1 MEQDFHNFKKRLEAQ
16 LRILNK
22 TDMVPANR
30 QKILEYYNFMQARG
44 LSQARMFRSIISLR
58 QFACTLGKPFLKA
71 IEKEVQAYVASIR
84 EKGRKP
90 ATIST
95 NVKILKVFYKWLNRG
110 EYPDCVKN
118 IAYQKDRVSKLPEEM
133 LNEAE
138 VKKLIKHAPDRK
150 EKALISLLWESGA
163 RIGEI
168 GTLNM
173 KSIEFDNHGCRI
185 TLNGKTGMRR
195 IRVVKCAP
203 YLLEWINTHP
213 ESDNQ
218 NAPLWINM
226 QTKPYKRLCYKSL
239 EKIVRTAARNAGIKK
254 PVNPHQFRHSRAT
267 YLSQFLTEAQMK
279 EYFGWC
285 QDSSMAA
292 RYIHLS
298 GKQVDDAILKLNGI
312 IKEEPK
318 DDNALK
324 REPCPRC
331 KHPNEANNKYCQ
343 KCWLPLTPEAMGE
356 LEETQ
361 QQDQE
366 GIIALMKLIDLA
378 GTNPAKV
385 KQALSMIQQTGG
397 I

>member
-1 MEQDFHNFKKRLEAQ
+1 MEEDFHNYGKRLEAQ
-16 LRILNK
+16 IRILNETK
-22 TDMVPANR
+22 MALTNKE
-30 QKILEYYNFMQARG
+30 KILEYYNYMQARG

-58 QFACTLGKPFLKA
+58 QFACTLAKPFQGA
-71 IEKEVQAYVASIR
+71 REKEVQAYVASLR
-84 EKGRKP
+84 ERGRKP
-90 ATIST
+90 ATIAT
-95 NVKILKVFYKWLNRG
+95 NVKILKVFYKWLNKG
-110 EYPDCVKN
+110 EYPACVKN
-118 IAYQKDRVSKLPEEM
+118 IAYQKAKNKKLPEEM
-133 LNEAE
+133 LNEEE
-138 VKKLIKHAPDRK
+138 VKRLVKHAPSQK
-150 EKALISLLWESGA
+150 AKALISLLWESGA

-168 GTLNM
+168 GTLCM
-173 KSIEFDNHGCRI
+173 KNIEFDQHGCKI

-195 IRVVKCAP
+195 IRVVKCAA
-203 YLLEWINTHP
+203 YLLEWINLHP
-213 ESDNQ
+213 ESSNP
-218 NAPLWINM
+218 NAPLWLNL

-239 EKIVRTAARNAGIKK
+239 EKIVRTAAEHANIKK

-318 DDNALK
+318 EDNALK

-331 KHPNEANNKYCQ
+331 KHKNEANNKYCQ
-343 KCWLPLTPEAMGE
+343 KCWLPLNQEAMGE
-356 LEETQ
+356 IQETQ
-361 QQDQE
+361 ENSQE
-366 GIIALMKLIDLA
+366 SVISLMRLLELA
-378 GTNPAKV
+378 GNNPHKV
-385 KQALSMIQQTGG
+385 RQALAILQQGG